1 MTPAALAKKHV
12 DEKKEVMREYML
24 RTRPGGVKGADHK
37 ALCDLLDV
45 DDPSRVIFE
54 QGSGREAVVRVFP
67 VNPLAKM
74 RAITLEDLQMDED
87 GCIRIGSYYD
97 GEPLRMR
104 VHDPETGNAQRII
117 IFGTTGAGKS
127 RALQAFLAACKR
139 NGIVVHLSDLKGGQ
153 SVPEAKD
160 NVATHVRTLKE
171 TMGLLRAAVA
181 KAEARFNRYAD
192 MGRSGFLINNPDPL
206 EYVVIDE
213 ANRLLEKG
221 SPFRAEAAKLIK
233 EIGRTGRSVGIGIV
247 LAAQAG
253 HLDEL
258 GGSDTL
264 RAMLKEGEV
273 ILLRWSSQMMASLVG
288 DGLLPTGE
296 NLQPIPKIIGRTRRI
311 QRWGTPVDR
320 SKEKPNSQGMCYHL
334 TSARP
339 TSMARF
345 FLVGS
350 LSPHE
355 GFDPVIRQLYGSAP
369 PPGEPLKLIFPPPK
383 DGKGGHAAAED
394 GDDLEYGE
402 ADENESESLPPMPRT
417 LKERILSAL
426 ESGPLSEADLRTALD
441 EDGGKEAKLGS
452 VRTTISTL
460 RGEDKIAPRDASGL
474 ISLAM

>member
-1 MTPAALAKKHV
+1 MTSPANLAKQHV
-12 DEKKEVMREYML
+12 EEKQQVLREYIL
-24 RTRPGGVKGADHK
+24 RTRPGGVKGYDHD
-37 ALCDLLDV
+37 ALCDLLEV

-54 QGSGREAVVRVFP
+54 QGRGRQAVVRVFP

-74 RAITLEDLQMDED
+74 RAITLEDLVMDEN
-87 GCIRIGSYYD
+87 GCIRVGSYYD

-104 VHDPETGNAQRII
+104 VYDPETGNAQRII

-139 NGIVVHLSDLKGGQ
+139 NGIVVHLADLKGGQ

-160 NVATHVRTLKE
+160 NVATHVRTLHE
-171 TMGLLRAAVA
+171 AMGLLRAAVK
-181 KAEARFNRYAD
+181 KAENRFARYAD
-192 MGRSGFLINNPDPL
+192 MGRSGFLINNPDSL

-221 SPFRAEAAKLIK
+221 SPFRAEAARLIK

-273 ILLRWSSQMMASLVG
+273 ILLRWSSQMMAALVG
-288 DGLLPTGE
+288 DGLLPSGE
-296 NLQPIPKIIGRTRRI
+296 NLQPIQKEIGRVRRV
-311 QRWGTPVDR
+311 QRWGERKDSGGAKV
-320 SKEKPNSQGMCYHL
+320 NSQGMCYHL

-350 LSPHE
+350 LAPHD
-355 GFDPVIRQLYGSAP
+355 GYDPEIRKLYGPGAP
-369 PPGEPLKLIFPPPK
+369 LGQPLTLIFPPPK
-383 DGKGGHAAAED
+383 EGGANPD
-394 GDDLEYGE
+394 DDLEH
-402 ADENESESLPPMPRT
+402 DVDSESELEALPERPKT
-417 LKERILSAL
+417 NADRILDAL
-426 ESGPLSEADLRTALD
+426 ADGPLSEPDLVAILD
-441 EDGGKEAKLGS
+441 DDGGKEVKRGS
-452 VRTTISTL
+452 IRTTISNL
-460 RGEDKIAPRDASGL
+460 RREGKIAPKDASGL
-474 ISLAM
+474 IKLV

>member
-87 GCIRIGSYYD
+87 GCIHIGSYYD

-153 SVPEAKD
+153 SVPEARG
-160 NVATHVRTLKE
+160 NVATHVRTMKE

-355 GFDPVIRQLYGSAP
+355 GYDPVIRQLYGSAP

-383 DGKGGHAAAED
+383 DGKGGQAAED

-402 ADENESESLPPMPRT
+402 GDEVESESLPPMPRT
-417 LKERILSAL
+417 LKERIISAL
-426 ESGPLSEADLRTALD
+426 ESGPMSEADLRAALD

-474 ISLAM
+474 ISLVM

>member
-1 MTPAALAKKHV
+1 MTPARLAQQHV
-12 DEKKEVMREYML
+12 AGKQEVMREYML
-24 RTRPGGVKGADHK
+24 RTRPGGVKGADHD
-37 ALCDLLDV
+37 ALCDLLEV

-54 QGSGREAVVRVFP
+54 QGRGRQAVVRVFP

-139 NGIVVHLSDLKGGQ
+139 NGIVVHLADLKGGQ
-153 SVPEAKD
+153 SVPEATG
-160 NVATHVRTLKE
+160 NVATHVRSLKE
-171 TMGLLRAAVA
+171 AMGLLRAAVA
-181 KAEARFNRYAD
+181 KAEARFQRYAD

-206 EYVVIDE
+206 EYIVIDE

-221 SPFRAEAAKLIK
+221 SPFRAEAARLIK

-273 ILLRWSSQMMASLVG
+273 ILLRWSSQMMAALVG
-288 DGLLPTGE
+288 DGLLPAGE
-296 NLQPIPKIIGRTRRI
+296 NLQPIPKILGRARTI

-339 TSMARF
+339 TSMARY

-355 GFDPVIRQLYGSAP
+355 GYDPEIRRLYGTAA
-369 PPGEPLKLIFPPPK
+369 PPGEPLQLIFPPPK
-383 DGKGGHAAAED
+383 DGPGGQPAAD
-394 GDDLEYGE
+394 DTGDDGYGTDDD
-402 ADENESESLPPMPRT
+402 APLPPMPRT
-417 LKERILSAL
+417 LKDRILAAL
-426 ESGPLSEADLRTALD
+426 ASGPLSEADLLAALD
-441 EDGGKEAKLGS
+441 ADGGKEAKRGS
-452 VRTTISTL
+452 VRTTVSTL
-460 RGEDKIAPRDASGL
+460 RGEDKLAPKDPSGL
-474 ISLAM
+474 ITLVT

>member
-1 MTPAALAKKHV
+1 VTPAALAKQHV
-12 DEKKEVMREYML
+12 EAKQEVMREYML
-24 RTRPGGVKGADHK
+24 RTRPGGVKGADHD
-37 ALCDLLDV
+37 ALCDLLEV

-54 QGSGREAVVRVFP
+54 QGRGRQAVVRVFP

-74 RAITLEDLQMDED
+74 RAITLPDLELDEN

-139 NGIVVHLSDLKGGQ
+139 NGIVVHLADLKGGQ
-153 SVPEAKD
+153 SVPEAKG
-160 NVATHVRTLKE
+160 NVATHVRTLE
-171 TMGLLRAAVA
+171 EAMGLLRAAVA
-181 KAEARFNRYAD
+181 KAEARFKRYAD

-221 SPFRAEAAKLIK
+221 SPFRAEAARLIK

-296 NLQPIPKIIGRTRRI
+296 NLQPIPKILGATRRI
-311 QRWGTPVDR
+311 QRWGAPVDR

-339 TSMARF
+339 SSMARY

-355 GFDPVIRQLYGSAP
+355 GFDPVIRALYGSAL

-383 DGKGGHAAAED
+383 DGKGGQAAEYGDGMEYGD
-394 GDDLEYGE
+394 GDES
-402 ADENESESLPPMPRT
+402 ESESLPAMPRT
-417 LKERILSAL
+417 LKERILAAL
-426 ESGPLSEADLRTALD
+426 ESGPLSEADLLAALD
-441 EDGGKEAKLGS
+441 EDGGKDAKRGS
-452 VRTTISTL
+452 VRTTVSTL
-460 RGEDKIAPRDASGL
+460 RGEEKLAPKDASGL
-474 ISLAM
+474 ISLPM